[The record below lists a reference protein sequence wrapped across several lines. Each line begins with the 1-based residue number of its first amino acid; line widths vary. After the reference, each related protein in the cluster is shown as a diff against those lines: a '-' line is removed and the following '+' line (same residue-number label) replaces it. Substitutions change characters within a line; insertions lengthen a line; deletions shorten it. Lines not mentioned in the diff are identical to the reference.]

1 MTLNTIGFDNVCLH
15 GFLRQKERVAALNR
29 FKSKHVR
36 ILIATDVASRG
47 LDIPNVQ
54 LVLNHRLPKIPNE
67 YIHRVGRTARAGR
80 KGLAISIFR
89 FPRDLEFLGEIES
102 LINTKLTEHPIDQ
115 RLVERIF
122 MQVSVARREAEMNLD
137 NKDFD
142 ERQHNYRRKKWIEQG
157 LDPDEME
164 AKWKQEK
171 ETRAAERK
179 ERLRKEN
186 EDRKRAAAGEDRFTT
201 ATKDERFAGVAQSKK
216 FKKRKFVTADQLE
229 DFAKA
234 AKVKQRSDGKGKVK
248 KGKMKIK
255 KNKA

>member
-1 MTLNTIGFDNVCLH
+1 M
-15 GFLRQKERVAALNR
+15 AALNR

-36 ILIATDVASRG
+36 VLIATDVASRG

-102 LINTKLTEHPIDQ
+102 LINTKLTEHPVDQ

-137 NKDFD
+137 TKDFD

-164 AKWKQEK
+164 SKWKQEK
-171 ETRAAERK
+171 ESRAAERR

-186 EDRKRAAAGEDRFTT
+186 EARKRAAAVEGGSST
-201 ATKDERFAGVAQSKK
+201 TKDERFTAVAQNKK
-216 FKKRKFVTADQLE
+216 FKKRKFVTTEQLDE
-229 DFAKA
+229 FAKGK
-234 AKVKQRSDGKGKVK
+234 KVKQQSDGKGKAK
-248 KGKMKIK
+248 KGKLKVK
-255 KNKA
+255 KNKKQIK